1 MEAVAARRQLISSRP
16 DVKILFPFRHQISH
30 PLFLC
35 ERRRK
40 EKAIKKKC
48 RKGDAKRG
56 LFEKSPLLNS
66 PKNFLAAGAG
76 MLGVC
81 TQSSVSAD
89 QPRRKAVFEKSPL
102 LNSPKNFL
110 AAGAGMLGE
119 CTQSNVPA
127 YSPRRK
133 AAAVHSSPHFP
144 A

>member
-1 MEAVAARRQLISSRP
+1 M
-16 DVKILFPFRHQISH
+16 
-30 PLFLC
+30 
-35 ERRRK
+35 
-40 EKAIKKKC
+40 
-48 RKGDAKRG
+48 
-56 LFEKSPLLNS
+56 
-66 PKNFLAAGAG
+66 AAGAG

-119 CTQSNVPA
+119 RTQSNVPA

-133 AAAVHSSPHFP
+133 AVFEKSPLKIP
-144 A
+144 